1 MQNLIVVTFD
11 SMTEA
16 GKVLTS
22 LEQAEDLD
30 FIKLDDTAV
39 VVKNAD
45 GEISVHNE
53 VDRGIKVGVVGG
65 SLAGLLI
72 GLLIGG
78 PIASLVLGAVA
89 GAMGGNLANLGID
102 QQFIDDVAT
111 DLAPGSSALFMVVRD
126 AAPDAV
132 AEVLQPFEG
141 QVYYSVLPEE
151 TEEELR
157 RVLSD
162 GV

>member
-1 MQNLIVVTFD
+1 MQNLVVITFD
-11 SMTEA
+11 GMTEA
-16 GKVLTS
+16 GNVLAS
-22 LEQAEDLD
+22 LEKAEDLD

-39 VVKNAD
+39 VVKD
-45 GEISVHNE
+45 SSGEISVHNE

-65 SLAGLLI
+65 SLTGLLI

-102 QQFIDDVAT
+102 QQFIDGVAN
-111 DLAPGSSALFMVVRD
+111 DLEPSTSAIFMVARD
-126 AAPDAV
+126 AEPEAV
-132 AEVLQPFEG
+132 LEVLQPYEG
-141 QVYYSVLPEE
+141 KVYYSALAEE

-157 RVLSD
+157 KVLSD